1 MKRCPQCNR
10 TYTDDALSFCLDD
23 GSPLVSTAAPS
34 SFDPSATVQYPQSR
48 ETTPQ
53 PTIAYPSQQP
63 AMPPPQAPAAPPAW
77 SPMPPVQPQKR
88 SVWPWLLGIGAVL
101 VFMGI
106 GVVILIVAVKS
117 MTNANNN
124 NGNSNS
130 NRTANR
136 NTNTNTNKNAN
147 SDVTNTN
154 ENSNARSTLT
164 SFSDDFSKEDWRTG
178 SSTYGKM
185 WYADEEYHMK
195 GVKGFYFVIYAPD
208 KPDYKTKNATV
219 RIGTRSID
227 GVSPTTGYG
236 LVVHGEMKN
245 DQLEDYAFL
254 IYSGDDPKY
263 KIVDQRGGKDTTLV
277 EWTSFSAI
285 RGGTSPNQLEVRI
298 RDRKLDFYI
307 NGQFVTSI
315 VDTENFQTGR
325 VGLYASDEH
334 EIAFDDLEISR

>member
-1 MKRCPQCNR
+1 
-10 TYTDDALSFCLDD
+10 
-23 GSPLVSTAAPS
+23 
-34 SFDPSATVQYPQSR
+34 
-48 ETTPQ
+48 
-53 PTIAYPSQQP
+53 
-63 AMPPPQAPAAPPAW
+63 MPPA
-77 SPMPPVQPQKR
+77 QPQKR
-88 SVWPWLLGIGAVL
+88 SVWPWILGIGAVL
-101 VFMGI
+101 VFMVI
-106 GVVILIVAVKS
+106 GVVILIVAVAN
-117 MTNANNN
+117 MTNTNNN
-124 NGNSNS
+124 NGNS

-136 NTNTNTNKNAN
+136 NTNTNKNAN
-147 SDVTNTN
+147 SEVTNTN

-164 SFSDDFSKEDWRTG
+164 SFSDDFSKQDWRTG
-178 SSTYGKM
+178 SSTYGTM

-263 KIVDQRGGKDTTLV
+263 KIVDQKGGKDTTIV

-315 VDTENFQTGR
+315 VDIEKYDNGR